1 MQSPQSRPTRREAAN
16 DGGYRTFFHIKA
28 EVKRTLINGNKII
41 PRGSVYKNYTDMKT
55 KYVQKVIP
63 RVSTKEYRKL
73 TPWDLRKKVLE
84 DFDEYCRGKVATNLH
99 TGIPIRLDSGRKTA
113 QGEAIYSKKAA
124 VIPKLYEL
132 LMYAC
137 YSNWGARKDKD
148 PKTVIGYYNF
158 KAYIYIDNKKE
169 CVRLAVRA
177 MSNGTF
183 YYNVEVNKRP

>member
-1 MQSPQSRPTRREAAN
+1 MVAAN
-16 DGGYRTFFHIKA
+16 GRGPKRASDATRSYQYQGVQNFFFICFSRSNVHY
-28 EVKRTLINGNKII
+28 KRGPGNPQWKCLQNLYGHGNKICAKSDTERI
-41 PRGSVYKNYTDMKT
+41 
-55 KYVQKVIP
+55 
-63 RVSTKEYRKL
+63 
-73 TPWDLRKKVLE
+73 
-84 DFDEYCRGKVATNLH
+84 DEGVPEIDAL
-99 TGIPIRLDSGRKTA
+99 GFELDSGRKTA

-132 LMYAC
+132 LAYAC

-177 MSNGTF
+177 MSNGAF
-183 YYNVEVNKRP
+183 YYSVEVNKRP